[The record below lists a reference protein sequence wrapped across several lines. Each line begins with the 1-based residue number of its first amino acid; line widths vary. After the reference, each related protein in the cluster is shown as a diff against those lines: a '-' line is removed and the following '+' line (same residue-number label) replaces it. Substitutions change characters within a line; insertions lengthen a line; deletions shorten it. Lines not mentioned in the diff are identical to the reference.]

1 MTTTR
6 TGLIRSAFLP
16 LLTGALV
23 AFGSAMGIGGCGS
36 TNNNNLGSLSTGSP
50 VGSDDGS
57 ASAGDDSSTAT
68 SGDGG
73 TFTVSGGDSSAAAP
87 CATGGELNCY
97 VPTCPNSGTT
107 SLTGVVYDPAGKNP
121 IYNAVVFVPDST
133 TGALPTI
140 TTGTS
145 SCNTCDASIG
155 NYIAAT
161 LTNAKGEFTL
171 TGVPAT
177 THVPLV
183 VQIGKWRREVFLSE
197 VKACTV
203 NAVAAADSRLP
214 GSKTDGAAGVSM
226 PQMAI
231 VTGGAD
237 NLGCFLSGIGIDST
251 EWTAPHGGGRLDV
264 YQGVGGAGLT
274 NGTAG
279 ACNGNATCGL
289 WGTMQDLQYYDI
301 ALLACEGGT
310 NDQTKAA
317 PAMEN
322 MHTWLDNG
330 GKVFATHFHYTW
342 FKDGPANGCTDCT
355 DFVNAADWLG
365 TSGGDQDANF
375 TIDTSFLG
383 GQVLQEWLANIPA
396 LGITGN
402 SIPLTGVASSVGAVT
417 SAAQRWIYDD
427 NGGTT
432 QGQTKYMTIL
442 TPIGGLKTA
451 ADAGN
456 DAQTDA
462 QTTESSTP
470 QYCGKAVFSDLHA
483 GGSGVN
489 ITTILGGSG
498 GTVPGSC
505 PTDATLTAQE
515 AALEFLFFDLSACVS
530 VATAPQKLPP
540 PTQPQ

>member
-6 TGLIRSAFLP
+6 TGMIRSAFLP
-16 LLTGALV
+16 LLAGALV
-23 AFGSAMGIGGCGS
+23 AFGSAIGIGGCGS
-36 TNNNNLGSLSTGSP
+36 NNGGGLGPGSSGSP
-50 VGSDDGS
+50 VGDEDGS
-57 ASAGDDSSTAT
+57 ASSGDDAASSTYT
-68 SGDGG
+68 FGDGS
-73 TFTVSGGDSSAAAP
+73 TFTIQPMDSSAAAP
-87 CATGGELNCY
+87 CTTGGELNCY
-97 VPTCPNSGTT
+97 VPTCPNKGTT

-133 TGALPTI
+133 TGVLPTI

-183 VQIGKWRREVFLSE
+183 VQIGKWRREVFLPS

-214 GSKTDGAAGVSM
+214 ASKAEGSM
-226 PQMAI
+226 PQMALL
-231 VTGGAD
+231 TGGAD
-237 NLGCFLSGIGIDST
+237 NLGCFLAGIGIDSS

-279 ACNGNATCGL
+279 TCTGGTCGL
-289 WGTMQDLQYYDI
+289 WSTMQDLQYYDI
-301 ALLACEGGT
+301 ALLACEGGV
-310 NDQTKAA
+310 NDNTKAA

-365 TSGGDQDANF
+365 SSGGDQDANF

-383 GQVLQEWLANIPA
+383 GQVLQQWLANIPA

-417 SAAQRWIYDD
+417 SAAQRWIYDN
-427 NGGTT
+427 NGGAT

-442 TPIGGLKTA
+442 TPIGGVKTA
-451 ADAGN
+451 ADAGG
-456 DAQTDA
+456 DA
-462 QTTESSTP
+462 QTTESSSP

-483 GGSGVN
+483 GGSGFN
-489 ITTILGGSG
+489 ISTILGGSG

-505 PTDATLTAQE
+505 PAATLTAQE

-530 VATAPQKLPP
+530 VATKPQTLPP
-540 PTQPQ
+540 PQQPQ